1 MKIRIFA
8 ILLAVL
14 MLASLVACNDN
25 NPETP
30 TEAPTKEETPT
41 NKPETPTEDPDITI
55 PDEPDT
61 SLSHLPTDTYND
73 EEFSILFNH
82 MDRCS
87 DAIILNEMGATP
99 TAVERAVY
107 ERTMYISDTYKIKF
121 QGYKANDYNTDLVS
135 KMSTYAKTGT
145 DAMDLCLSHGRY
157 ATFSLAIQGS
167 LYEWHDM
174 DLIDMDASYWSQ
186 DAREQLATPG
196 GKTYF
201 MTGDAN
207 YLTVGT
213 AFCMFFN
220 KETIDDITGLESP
233 FEKVRNDEWTL
244 DVFAE
249 YVATVAS
256 NIDSDGTGVLGEDN
270 FAYVTISNRGP
281 LCVINC
287 TDFGMLARDE
297 NQPNGYKFTGRKE
310 IITRAVGDFVDLVM
324 KSGTA
329 YYYKLSTQNDK
340 YNVHNAFMGNTIC
353 FFEDE
358 VDYAG
363 TIAKSD
369 VKFGVLPWPKYDDE
383 TENYTSLVD
392 AGVDLFTVLINTT
405 DANLKRV
412 SVVLENLSYYGQ
424 RDVMPLYYET
434 VLSYQYLKDEDSLEM
449 LTYIHDSLV
458 YDFAFFYNP
467 GGVGDAAS
475 SIINLGGTQSLN
487 SYLDSI
493 EGGINDALKKWN
505 ALDDKYLNN
514 LRNRRRSCGGF
525 LVLKNVVID
534 IDEADFLCYNE

>member
-14 MLASLVACNDN
+14 MLASLVACNSN

-41 NKPETPTEDPDITI
+41 NNTETPTTDGKG
-55 PDEPDT
+55 DENTPVDT
-61 SLSHLPTDTYND
+61 PEASLSHLPTDTYND

-87 DAIILNEMGATP
+87 NAIILNEMGDQP
-99 TAVERAVY
+99 TSVERAVY

-121 QGYKANDYNTDLVS
+121 QGYKANDYNTDLIS

-145 DAMDLCLSHGRY
+145 DAMDLCLAHGRY

-167 LYEWHDM
+167 LYEWGDM
-174 DLIDMDASYWSQ
+174 DLVDMDASYWSQ

-201 MTGDAN
+201 LTGDAN

-220 KETIDDITGLESP
+220 KETVGDISDLESP

-256 NIDSDGTGVLGEDN
+256 NLNSTGTRVLGEDN
-270 FAYVTISNRGP
+270 FAYVVISNRGP
-281 LCVINC
+281 QCVINC
-287 TDFGMLARDE
+287 TDFGMLTRDAK
-297 NQPNGYKFTGRKE
+297 QPNGYKFTGRKE
-310 IITRAVGDFVDLVM
+310 IITRAVSDYVDLVM

-329 YYYKLSTQNDK
+329 YYYRLNKQDDK
-340 YNVHNAFMGNTIC
+340 YNVHNAFIDETVC

-363 TIAKSD
+363 TFAKSD
-369 VKFGVLPWPKYDDE
+369 VSFGILPWPKYDEE

-405 DANLKRV
+405 PENLQRI
-412 SVVLENLSYYGQ
+412 SVVLENLAYYGQ
-424 RDVMPLYYET
+424 QDVMPLYYET

-467 GGVGDAAS
+467 GGVGDAGT
-475 SIINLGGTQSLN
+475 SIINAGATQSLN
-487 SYLDSI
+487 SYLDGI
-493 EGGINDALKKWN
+493 EGGIEDALKKWKE
-505 ALDDKYLNN
+505 LDDK
-514 LRNRRRSCGGF
+514 
-525 LVLKNVVID
+525 
-534 IDEADFLCYNE
+534 